1 MAFPNV
7 IYGKYGWEKVETSSQ
22 KHVLGTRMILPDGRV
37 YRYSEVG
44 AADIAGGAVVQA
56 PAGTAADDQ
65 DKLVAAVS
73 AGSTTVTL
81 SQSLTITK
89 DKYKDGYMHINSG
102 TGAGEVYRIK
112 SNTAVSGATGCVL
125 TLDEEDGLAT
135 ALTAGSSNCEVGLSV
150 NPYSNVIISPTTV
163 TNVAIGVAP
172 TLLTQEYFGW
182 IQTWGPAAVL
192 ANAAGVIGQH
202 VRVGGA
208 STAGGTED
216 MDFDGSNENE
226 QLIGVQMLIAPAA
239 ADYGLIF
246 LQISP

>member
-112 SNTAVSGATGCVL
+112 SNTAVSSATGCVL

-192 ANAAGVIGQH
+192 ANAAGVIGPH

-208 STAGGTED
+208 STAGGTAD